1 MKKIQSTC
9 NLCALACNLDFY
21 VENGKIE
28 KVSPTVDYPVNQG
41 FCCIKGLNL
50 DKQQTKIK
58 ARKTPLLKDENG
70 NMKEISWEEGF
81 KTFAEKMTAIQEK
94 YGKESVA
101 FISTG
106 QIPTEDMALLGHVGR
121 NYMKIN
127 GDGNTRLCMAT
138 SVVAHKQSFGFDAP
152 PYTLNDAELSDT
164 IIFIGANPVIAHPV
178 FWGRVRKNTTAKII
192 TIDPRKSETAI
203 NSDIWVDIKPKADLV
218 LLYTLANVLIEKKW
232 IDVDYIEK
240 HSEGFEEFKGHVAKF
255 TLENVEEETGKK
267 LYMVDSRSASIGT
280 ALLIRE
286 AVKLRDAGVNV
297 SDIAAACTE
306 MSKYIKLTAVVGS
319 LKYLKMGGRLSGAA
333 AFAGTM
339 LHITPVVSIEDGK
352 VVVIGKTRGKK
363 AAEKL
368 MHDKLTKDGLSL
380 TRDFMFGHINCSESL
395 ETFIN
400 KSLTYISD
408 VNGNV
413 CVSSIGC
420 SVGTHVGPGTY
431 GIAYVEAAESGMN
444 RESIVK
450 TA

>member
-1 MKKIQSTC
+1 MLRIIADSTC
-9 NLCALACNLDFY
+9 DISK
-21 VENGKIE
+21 E
-28 KVSPTVDYPVNQG
+28 D
-41 FCCIKGLNL
+41 
-50 DKQQTKIK
+50 
-58 ARKTPLLKDENG
+58 ARKMGIQIVPISVRFGDEEFLDG
-70 NMKEISWEEGF
+70 VEITHEEFYTRLAECDELPKTSQPSPDTFMKVFNE
-81 KTFAEKMTAIQEK
+81 A
-94 YGKESVA
+94 VA
-101 FISTG
+101 DGDDVLGIFISSDLSGTY
-106 QIPTEDMALLGHVGR
+106 QSACLAAL
-121 NYMKIN
+121 
-127 GDGNTRLCMAT
+127 D
-138 SVVAHKQSFGFDAP
+138 
-152 PYTLNDAELSDT
+152 
-164 IIFIGANPVIAHPV
+164 
-178 FWGRVRKNTTAKII
+178 
-192 TIDPRKSETAI
+192 
-203 NSDIWVDIKPKADLV
+203 
-218 LLYTLANVLIEKKW
+218 
-232 IDVDYIEK
+232 
-240 HSEGFEEFKGHVAKF
+240 
-255 TLENVEEETGKK
+255 VEEETGKK

-339 LHITPVVSIEDGK
+339 LHITPVVSIEDG
-352 VVVIGKTRGKK
+352 VIGKTRGKK

-368 MHDKLTKDGLSL
+368 MHDKLIKDGLSL

-413 CVSSIGC
+413 GVSSIGC

>member
-1 MKKIQSTC
+1 MLRIIADSTC
-9 NLCALACNLDFY
+9 DISK
-21 VENGKIE
+21 E
-28 KVSPTVDYPVNQG
+28 D
-41 FCCIKGLNL
+41 
-50 DKQQTKIK
+50 
-58 ARKTPLLKDENG
+58 ARKMGIQIVPISVRFGDEEFLDG
-70 NMKEISWEEGF
+70 VEITHEEFYTRLAECDELPKTSQPSPDAFMKVFNE
-81 KTFAEKMTAIQEK
+81 A
-94 YGKESVA
+94 VA
-101 FISTG
+101 DGDDVLGIFISSDLSGTY
-106 QIPTEDMALLGHVGR
+106 QSACLAAL
-121 NYMKIN
+121 
-127 GDGNTRLCMAT
+127 D
-138 SVVAHKQSFGFDAP
+138 
-152 PYTLNDAELSDT
+152 
-164 IIFIGANPVIAHPV
+164 
-178 FWGRVRKNTTAKII
+178 
-192 TIDPRKSETAI
+192 
-203 NSDIWVDIKPKADLV
+203 
-218 LLYTLANVLIEKKW
+218 
-232 IDVDYIEK
+232 
-240 HSEGFEEFKGHVAKF
+240 
-255 TLENVEEETGKK
+255 VEEETGKK

-286 AVKLRDAGVNV
+286 AVKLRDAGVNAA
-297 SDIAAACTE
+297 DIAAACTE

-368 MHDKLTKDGLSL
+368 MHDKLIKDGL
-380 TRDFMFGHINCSESL
+380 DFMFGHINCSESL

-413 CVSSIGC
+413 GVSSIGC

>member
-1 MKKIQSTC
+1 
-9 NLCALACNLDFY
+9 
-21 VENGKIE
+21 
-28 KVSPTVDYPVNQG
+28 
-41 FCCIKGLNL
+41 
-50 DKQQTKIK
+50 
-58 ARKTPLLKDENG
+58 
-70 NMKEISWEEGF
+70 
-81 KTFAEKMTAIQEK
+81 
-94 YGKESVA
+94 
-101 FISTG
+101 
-106 QIPTEDMALLGHVGR
+106 
-121 NYMKIN
+121 
-127 GDGNTRLCMAT
+127 
-138 SVVAHKQSFGFDAP
+138 
-152 PYTLNDAELSDT
+152 
-164 IIFIGANPVIAHPV
+164 
-178 FWGRVRKNTTAKII
+178 
-192 TIDPRKSETAI
+192 
-203 NSDIWVDIKPKADLV
+203 
-218 LLYTLANVLIEKKW
+218 
-232 IDVDYIEK
+232 
-240 HSEGFEEFKGHVAKF
+240 
-255 TLENVEEETGKK
+255 
-267 LYMVDSRSASIGT
+267 MVDSRSASIGT

-286 AVKLRDAGVNV
+286 AVKLRDAGKNAA
-297 SDIAAACTE
+297 DIAAACTE

-413 CVSSIGC
+413 GVSSIGC

>member
-1 MKKIQSTC
+1 MSNIAIITDSASDIKQNNNKNITVLPLTVSFDDNHYKDGVDLTPD
-9 NLCALACNLDFY
+9 DFY
-21 VENGKIE
+21 MKLIE
-28 KVSPTVDYPVNQG
+28 SSTLPKTSQISPYDFEQAYDN
-41 FCCIKGLNL
+41 
-50 DKQQTKIK
+50 
-58 ARKTPLLKDENG
+58 LLK
-70 NMKEISWEEGF
+70 
-81 KTFAEKMTAIQEK
+81 
-94 YGKESVA
+94 SV
-101 FISTG
+101 
-106 QIPTEDMALLGHVGR
+106 D
-121 NYMKIN
+121 
-127 GDGNTRLCMAT
+127 
-138 SVVAHKQSFGFDAP
+138 
-152 PYTLNDAELSDT
+152 
-164 IIFIGANPVIAHPV
+164 
-178 FWGRVRKNTTAKII
+178 KII
-192 TIDPRKSETAI
+192 VVTLSSKLSGTYQSACLAA
-203 NSDIWVDIKPKADLV
+203 SD
-218 LLYTLANVLIEKKW
+218 
-232 IDVDYIEK
+232 
-240 HSEGFEEFKGHVAKF
+240 
-255 TLENVEEETGKK
+255 VEDETGKK

-368 MHDKLTKDGLSL
+368 MHDKLTEDGLSL

-413 CVSSIGC
+413 GVSSIGC

>member
-1 MKKIQSTC
+1 MLRIIADSTC
-9 NLCALACNLDFY
+9 DISK
-21 VENGKIE
+21 E
-28 KVSPTVDYPVNQG
+28 D
-41 FCCIKGLNL
+41 
-50 DKQQTKIK
+50 
-58 ARKTPLLKDENG
+58 ARKMGIQIVPISVRFGNEEFLDGVEITHEEFYTRLAECDELPKTSQPSPDTF
-70 NMKEISWEEGF
+70 MKVFNE
-81 KTFAEKMTAIQEK
+81 A
-94 YGKESVA
+94 VA
-101 FISTG
+101 AGDDVLGIFISSDLSGTY
-106 QIPTEDMALLGHVGR
+106 QSACLAAL
-121 NYMKIN
+121 
-127 GDGNTRLCMAT
+127 D
-138 SVVAHKQSFGFDAP
+138 
-152 PYTLNDAELSDT
+152 
-164 IIFIGANPVIAHPV
+164 
-178 FWGRVRKNTTAKII
+178 
-192 TIDPRKSETAI
+192 
-203 NSDIWVDIKPKADLV
+203 
-218 LLYTLANVLIEKKW
+218 
-232 IDVDYIEK
+232 
-240 HSEGFEEFKGHVAKF
+240 
-255 TLENVEEETGKK
+255 VEEETGKK

-286 AVKLRDAGVNV
+286 AVKLRDAGVNAA
-297 SDIAAACTE
+297 DI
-306 MSKYIKLTAVVGS
+306 
-319 LKYLKMGGRLSGAA
+319 AA

-368 MHDKLTKDGLSL
+368 MHDKLIKDGLSL

-413 CVSSIGC
+413 GVSSIGC

>member
-1 MKKIQSTC
+1 MLRIIADSTC
-9 NLCALACNLDFY
+9 DISK
-21 VENGKIE
+21 E
-28 KVSPTVDYPVNQG
+28 D
-41 FCCIKGLNL
+41 
-50 DKQQTKIK
+50 
-58 ARKTPLLKDENG
+58 ARKMGIQIVPISVRFGDEEFLDG
-70 NMKEISWEEGF
+70 VEITHEEF
-81 KTFAEKMTAIQEK
+81 
-94 YGKESVA
+94 Y
-101 FISTG
+101 
-106 QIPTEDMALLGHVGR
+106 
-121 NYMKIN
+121 
-127 GDGNTRLCMAT
+127 TRLAECDELPKT
-138 SVVAHKQSFGFDAP
+138 SQPSPDTFMKVFNEAVAAGDA
-152 PYTLNDAELSDT
+152 LD
-164 IIFIGANPVIAHPV
+164 
-178 FWGRVRKNTTAKII
+178 
-192 TIDPRKSETAI
+192 
-203 NSDIWVDIKPKADLV
+203 
-218 LLYTLANVLIEKKW
+218 
-232 IDVDYIEK
+232 
-240 HSEGFEEFKGHVAKF
+240 
-255 TLENVEEETGKK
+255 VEEETGKK

-297 SDIAAACTE
+297 SDIATACTE

-368 MHDKLTKDGLSL
+368 MHDKLIKDGLSL

-413 CVSSIGC
+413 GVSSIGC